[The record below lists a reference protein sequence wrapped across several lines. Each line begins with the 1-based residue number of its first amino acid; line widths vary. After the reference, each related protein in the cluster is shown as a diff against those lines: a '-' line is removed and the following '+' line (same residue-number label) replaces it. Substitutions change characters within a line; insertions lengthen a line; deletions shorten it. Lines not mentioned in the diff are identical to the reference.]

1 MYNSHFET
9 VSLSYLASATY
20 LLLNSAQ
27 VRGYG
32 VTLCKKKE
40 PDLFQ
45 KSIGCGKRTNTVK
58 SWTLML
64 VTYQKIQFFFKG
76 QIDIKIPPHKQ
87 SEMAKSLLL
96 NTMF

>member
-1 MYNSHFET
+1 MLFTSNTEQCVALAGLLWTVLMYNSHFET

-45 KSIGCGKRTNTVK
+45 KLIGCGKRTNTVK
-58 SWTLML
+58 SRTLVL
-64 VTYQKIQFFFKG
+64 VT
-76 QIDIKIPPHKQ
+76 H
-87 SEMAKSLLL
+87 
-96 NTMF
+96 